1 MKACVSETP
10 LSVLLLLRPS
20 LWRTHSFLFLTGA
33 CVRVY
38 VSAPPPPPS
47 AASASSAA
55 TVYKRISQWAQM
67 RRTCRTGGRART
79 GMGTPPRFRVRGS
92 QGEATSWLMSIS
104 GLISQDKR
112 EDCLEN
118 WEAKLLADSPCVRDN
133 ASERRIQVGGG

>member
-1 MKACVSETP
+1 
-10 LSVLLLLRPS
+10 
-20 LWRTHSFLFLTGA
+20 
-33 CVRVY
+33 
-38 VSAPPPPPS
+38 
-47 AASASSAA
+47 
-55 TVYKRISQWAQM
+55 
-67 RRTCRTGGRART
+67 
-79 GMGTPPRFRVRGS
+79 MGTPPRFRVRGL